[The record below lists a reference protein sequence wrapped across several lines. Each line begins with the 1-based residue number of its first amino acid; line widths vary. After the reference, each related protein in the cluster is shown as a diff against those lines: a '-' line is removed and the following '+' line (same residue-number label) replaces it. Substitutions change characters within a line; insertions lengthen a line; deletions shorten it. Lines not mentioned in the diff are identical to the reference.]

1 MENFAFCLGAKG
13 SSFNCLSEVIST
25 ELAKYRTKYRTKYM
39 RKPYDIVDKKCTK
52 RYNKFG
58 GGYMTVITATELKQ
72 NLGKYL
78 DFVER
83 QNEVVIT
90 KNGRKIARLTPYIT
104 DIEQYFIVKEKAL
117 DYQYGGKK
125 VSYEEFME
133 IYENTTLRLEFIN
146 GEIHLLGSPS
156 VVHQEILAR
165 LHLIFH
171 DYFKGKKCRVFF
183 APFDVHFRK
192 KGFDEPDVM
201 QPDLLVA
208 CDLENNI
215 NEKGRYMGTPSLVVE
230 ILSDNTRNKDM
241 IDKLNS
247 YCLSGVEEYWI
258 VDPKQENILL
268 YNFKDN
274 EINSGV
280 NGLCCNTP
288 ESTASC

>member
-1 MENFAFCLGAKG
+1 
-13 SSFNCLSEVIST
+13 
-25 ELAKYRTKYRTKYM
+25 
-39 RKPYDIVDKKCTK
+39 
-52 RYNKFG
+52 
-58 GGYMTVITATELKQ
+58 MTVITATELKQ

-274 EINSGV
+274 EINSYITFVKGDV
-280 NGLCCNTP
+280 ARSFIFDGLSVDIDSLFSNLI
-288 ESTASC
+288 